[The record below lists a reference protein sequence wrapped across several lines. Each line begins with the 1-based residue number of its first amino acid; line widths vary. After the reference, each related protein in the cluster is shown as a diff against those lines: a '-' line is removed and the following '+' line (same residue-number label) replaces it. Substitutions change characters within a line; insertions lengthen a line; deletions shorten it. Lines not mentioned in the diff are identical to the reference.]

1 MMRKMM
7 WRTRTMKAHM
17 WELMCLSSILSTH
30 HTLVVCVNDTNWLAS
45 CLIRQL
51 AQAAFAAATGK
62 TSKTPGSARSAKS
75 NSLAQVQG
83 LQKLGKYLTTTLVG
97 ARENSPR
104 REKQQGRGSSP
115 SLQNPLRAKTP
126 SLRC

>member
-1 MMRKMM
+1 M
-7 WRTRTMKAHM
+7 
-17 WELMCLSSILSTH
+17 
-30 HTLVVCVNDTNWLAS
+30 
-45 CLIRQL
+45 

-62 TSKTPGSARSAKS
+62 TSKTTGSARSAKS

-104 REKQQGRGSSP
+104 SEKQQGRGRDKAARRDEDANREVEFP
-115 SLQNPLRAKTP
+115 QG
-126 SLRC
+126 